1 MEDEHDRSNFEDL
14 NVWKQARLLTQEVY
28 RLTKTEKFSR
38 DFGLRDQIQR
48 AAISVMSNIAEGF
61 ERGGNQEFSQFLYIA
76 KASCGE
82 VRSQLYVAFDQG
94 YVTHDETEK
103 LRQSFKRL
111 SGMISNLIAYMR
123 QSEMRGE
130 KFIRSKSSP

>member
-1 MEDEHDRSNFEDL
+1 MTVQNFEDL

-48 AAISVMSNIAEGF
+48 AAISVMPNIAEGF

-94 YVTHDETEK
+94 YVTHDEMEK

>member
-1 MEDEHDRSNFEDL
+1 MTVQSFEDL
-14 NVWKQARLLTQEVY
+14 NVWKQARLLTQDVY

-61 ERGGNQEFSQFLYIA
+61 ERGGNQEFTQFLYVA

-82 VRSQLYVAFDQG
+82 VRSQLYVALDQG
-94 YVTHDETEK
+94 YVTHDEAEK

-111 SGMISNLIAYMR
+111 SGMISNLITYMR
-123 QSEMRGE
+123 QSQMRGE
-130 KFIRSKSSP
+130 KFIRSKSPL

>member
-1 MEDEHDRSNFEDL
+1 MTVQNFEDL

-28 RLTKTEKFSR
+28 RLTKTGKFSR

-61 ERGGNQEFSQFLYIA
+61 ERGGNQEFSQFLYVA

-82 VRSQLYVAFDQG
+82 VRSQLYVALDQG

-111 SGMISNLIAYMR
+111 SGMISNLITYMR

>member
-1 MEDEHDRSNFEDL
+1 MTVQNFEDL

-61 ERGGNQEFSQFLYIA
+61 ERGGNQEFSQFLYRESI
-76 KASCGE
+76 
-82 VRSQLYVAFDQG
+82 
-94 YVTHDETEK
+94 
-103 LRQSFKRL
+103 LR
-111 SGMISNLIAYMR
+111 
-123 QSEMRGE
+123 
-130 KFIRSKSSP
+130 

>member
-1 MEDEHDRSNFEDL
+1 MTVQNFEDL
-14 NVWKQARLLTQEVY
+14 NVWKQARLLTHEVY

>member
-1 MEDEHDRSNFEDL
+1 MAVQNFEDL

-61 ERGGNQEFSQFLYIA
+61 ERGRNQEFSQFLYLA

-82 VRSQLYVAFDQG
+82 VMSQLYVAFDQG

-111 SGMISNLIAYMR
+111 SGMISNLVTYMR

>member
-1 MEDEHDRSNFEDL
+1 MAVQNFEDL

-111 SGMISNLIAYMR
+111 SGMISNLVAYMR

>member
-1 MEDEHDRSNFEDL
+1 MAVQNFEDL

-111 SGMISNLIAYMR
+111 SGMISNLVTYMR

>member
-1 MEDEHDRSNFEDL
+1 MTVQNFEDL

-38 DFGLRDQIQR
+38 DFGLRDQIHR
-48 AAISVMSNIAEGF
+48 AAISVISNIAEGF

>member
-1 MEDEHDRSNFEDL
+1 MTVQNFEDL

-61 ERGGNQEFSQFLYIA
+61 ERGGNQEFSQFLYVA

-82 VRSQLYVAFDQG
+82 VRSQLYVALDQG

-111 SGMISNLIAYMR
+111 SGMISNLITYMR